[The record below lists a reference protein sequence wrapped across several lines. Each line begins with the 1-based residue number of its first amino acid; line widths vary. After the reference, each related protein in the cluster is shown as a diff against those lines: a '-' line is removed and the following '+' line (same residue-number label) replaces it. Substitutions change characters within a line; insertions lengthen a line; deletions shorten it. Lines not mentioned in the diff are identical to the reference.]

1 MKIIILF
8 LGLGQR
14 SILTILLPQTN
25 VYVKHNVRKIQ
36 YVTDIPMTILIIRVL
51 SVLVIVITIVGG
63 SATFIVRKPKLAL
76 YGVNQLPR
84 CQLIPHRN
92 QFFLL
97 ESKRQ

>member
-14 SILTILLPQTN
+14 SILTILLPQTT

-51 SVLVIVITIVGG
+51 SVLVIVITIVGV

-84 CQLIPHRN
+84 SQLIPHRN